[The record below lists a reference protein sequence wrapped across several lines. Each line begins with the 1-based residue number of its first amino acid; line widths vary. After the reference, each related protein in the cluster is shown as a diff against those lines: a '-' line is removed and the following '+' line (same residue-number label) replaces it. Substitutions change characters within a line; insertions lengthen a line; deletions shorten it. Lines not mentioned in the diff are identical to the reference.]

1 MVRALVRL
9 VILLVV
15 LVAGAAFLLGWWG
28 NRRISDVER
37 PGAAVGTTG
46 VSPERARQVGAEVGE
61 RTAAAANEARRALAD
76 GQITAKIK
84 AKMALDDTVK
94 ALDVNVDTTGTTL
107 TGWDRQQTDRPT
119 AFMMVTKFSAIIVL
133 KGGQQRQLAQPLS
146 AVQQR
151 YLTALGVPPTCF
163 ITPTSG

>member
-28 NRRISDVER
+28 NRRVADVER
-37 PGAAVGTTG
+37 PTTAVGTTG
-46 VSPERARQVGAEVGE
+46 VNPERAREVGAEVGE
-61 RTAAAANEARRALAD
+61 RTAAAANEARRAIAD

-94 ALDVNVDTTGTTL
+94 ALDVNVDTNGTTVTV
-107 TGWDRQQTDRPT
+107 TGQ
-119 AFMMVTKFSAIIVL
+119 VGSAAQRERVL
-133 KGGQQRQLAQPLS
+133 QLARETQ
-146 AVQQR
+146 
-151 YLTALGVPPTCF
+151 GVKEVVDHLRVR
-163 ITPTSG
+163 